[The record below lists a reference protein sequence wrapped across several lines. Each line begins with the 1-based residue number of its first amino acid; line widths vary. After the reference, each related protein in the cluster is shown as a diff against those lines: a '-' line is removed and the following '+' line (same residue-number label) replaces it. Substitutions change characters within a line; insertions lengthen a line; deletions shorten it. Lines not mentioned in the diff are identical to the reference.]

1 MMKLKHWTIISQE
14 EAALIVKYL
23 NPIDVI
29 NLEER
34 GAVHRLRRRLIEE
47 IGKMETREIIWDAK
61 QRLEG
66 AE

>member
-1 MMKLKHWTIISQE
+1 MKLKHWTIISQE
-14 EAALIVKYL
+14 EAALIVKHL

-47 IGKMETREIIWDAK
+47 IGKMETREIIWNAK